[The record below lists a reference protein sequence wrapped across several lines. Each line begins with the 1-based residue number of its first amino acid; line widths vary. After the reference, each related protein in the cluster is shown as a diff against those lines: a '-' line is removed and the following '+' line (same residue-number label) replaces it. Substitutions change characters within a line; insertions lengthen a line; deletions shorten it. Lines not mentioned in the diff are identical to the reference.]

1 MDKLHIESSRSV
13 GGTIAGASV
22 DNTANPDVPVKFQHE
37 KAATA
42 IRDAVPEPLTDHT
55 AVLYVLK
62 T

>member
-13 GGTIAGASV
+13 GGTIAAASV

-42 IRDAVPEPLTDHT
+42 NNDT
-55 AVLYVLK
+55 ASE

>member
-13 GGTIAGASV
+13 GGTIVAASV

-37 KAATA
+37 KGATA
-42 IRDAVPEPLTDHT
+42 NNDT
-55 AVLYVLK
+55 ASE